1 MVTARKPRP
10 NTKSAAGGAPAAG
23 RRAPAKGAGAMQRKV
38 DKIIKRRAPAL
49 RMLD

>member
-1 MVTARKPRP
+1 MVTARKPRTH
-10 NTKSAAGGAPAAG
+10 TKSAVAG
-23 RRAPAKGAGAMQRKV
+23 RTGARRTAAKAPETIRRKI

>member
-1 MVTARKPRP
+1 MVTARKPRSA
-10 NTKSAAGGAPAAG
+10 TKPAAKAERASS
-23 RRAPAKGAGAMQRKV
+23 RRAASSASDAMQRKV